1 MIKDLK
7 LKSVMLIVGGMLA
20 MTACNNTGRET
31 ATTAPN
37 QEKMTTTENN
47 TPLFPRG
54 EKRGSEWFSGDA
66 YLYPLL
72 DQDKNNEFS
81 MGSVTFGP
89 GGRTHW
95 HTHPKGQVLIVTE
108 GQGWYQEKGKPAQ
121 VIKKG
126 DVINIPEDVEHWH
139 GASANSGMTHI
150 ALTNFKD
157 GENVTWLDPVTDEEF
172 KKQSY
177 ER

>member
-20 MTACNNTGRET
+20 MTACNNTSRET

-37 QEKMTTTENN
+37 QEEKTTTES
-47 TPLFPRG
+47 TSLFPRG

-72 DQDKNNEFS
+72 SPDENNEFS
-81 MGSVTFGP
+81 MGAVTFGP

-121 VIKKG
+121 IIKKG

-139 GASANSGMTHI
+139 GASAHSGMTHI
-150 ALTNFKD
+150 ALTNFRD

-172 KKQSY
+172 NEVNQ
-177 ER
+177 